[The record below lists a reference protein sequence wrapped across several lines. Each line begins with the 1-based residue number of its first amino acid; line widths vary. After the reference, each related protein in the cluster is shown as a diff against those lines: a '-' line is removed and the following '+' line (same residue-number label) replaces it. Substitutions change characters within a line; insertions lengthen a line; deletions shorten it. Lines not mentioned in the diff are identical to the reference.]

1 MKEKI
6 LYVLYK
12 KCIHELEEK
21 IILYGIFSES
31 EIKYYRNNI
40 SFSICLL
47 VPLNKFVE
55 KGVEL

>member
-12 KCIHELEEK
+12 KCIHGLEEK
-21 IILYGIFSES
+21 IILYGIFSEN
-31 EIKYYRNNI
+31 EIKYYRNNLT
-40 SFSICLL
+40 FSTCLL
-47 VPLNKFVE
+47 VSLNKFVE